1 MRIVKRVFNRNGV
14 YTQRKEVLLFLLK
27 LLMELMEGK
36 LKNE

>member
-14 YTQRKEVLLFLLK
+14 YTQMKEVLLFLLK

>member
-14 YTQRKEVLLFLLK
+14 YTHRKEVLLFLLK

>member
-14 YTQRKEVLLFLLK
+14 YMQRKEVLLFLLK

-36 LKNE
+36 MKNE